1 MAGAERSGFGTG
13 PVSRPGPPPAALLVL
28 NPSGQRKRVEIG
40 PLPFVVGRHSGSN
53 LVLRDNRVSRSHFRI
68 LAEDGRYAIEDLNS
82 RHGTWVNGERIARCA
97 LHDSD
102 RIDFGVRESYQLT
115 FTLDSSGITRILDR
129 LPAPRAAWEGP
140 NSLEKLR
147 SLMEVARALQ
157 NSLSTREVLTAV
169 VDAALS
175 VTGCERGFL
184 LLRKDRELEVAVA
197 RDREGKPLEAGDL
210 RVPTSWIQ
218 RALNSRR
225 DLLSMSFDPL
235 ASQDAAAERSIMA
248 LELRSVVCLPLVRVQ
263 SGASEETR
271 MSSTAEATVGL
282 LYLDSRAAPA
292 DLSAGNRELLQT
304 LAVEASTILENAR
317 LLEEERAKERI
328 ESELRIAREI
338 QQGLLPVTMPS
349 QGWFRAAGS
358 SVAATQVGGDYFD
371 VRQISPDV
379 WSAVVA
385 DVSGKGVS
393 SALLAGLLQGVFLM
407 TAGGPAAIEAT
418 FRRLNGFLL
427 DRTRGEKYAT
437 VFYCTLD
444 SSGRLSYANAG
455 HCAPYLVSLDGRLR
469 KLHTTGMP
477 VGMLEEAAIEKR
489 EAQLAPGDK
498 LVLYSDGLTETENSE
513 GAFFDSERLRVFLR
527 DHARQGAA
535 ELHASLLEALDRF
548 GEGGV
553 VRDDVTLLIL
563 EYSPAA

>member
-1 MAGAERSGFGTG
+1 MSAAEPTRSEAA
-13 PVSRPGPPPAALLVL
+13 RAALLVL
-28 NPSGQRKRVEIG
+28 NPSGQRTRVEIG
-40 PLPFVVGRHSGSN
+40 ELPFLVGRHTGNN

-68 LAEDGRYAIEDLNS
+68 FAEDGHYAIEDLNS
-82 RHGTWVNGERIARCA
+82 RHGTWVNGERIARRV

-115 FTLDSSGITRILDR
+115 FTLETSEITRILDR
-129 LPAPRAAWEGP
+129 FSTSPPGAESP

-157 NSLSTREVLTAV
+157 NSLSTQEVLTAV

-184 LLRKDRELEVAVA
+184 LLRKPQELEVAVA
-197 RDREGKPLEAGDL
+197 RDREGKALEAKDL
-210 RVPTSWIQ
+210 RVPTSVIQ

-235 ASQDAAAERSIMA
+235 SSQGANPERSIMA

-263 SGASEETR
+263 SGTSEETR
-271 MSSTAEATVGL
+271 MSTAAEATVGL
-282 LYLDSRAAPA
+282 LYLDSRVAPA

-328 ESELRIAREI
+328 ESELRVAREI
-338 QQGLLPVTMPS
+338 QQGLLPVAMPS
-349 QGWFRAAGS
+349 EGWFRAVGS
-358 SVAATQVGGDYFD
+358 SLPATQVGGDYFD
-371 VRQISPDV
+371 VRHLSPDL
-379 WSAVVA
+379 WAAVIA

-393 SALLAGLLQGVFLM
+393 SALLAGLLQGAFLM
-407 TAGGPAAIEAT
+407 ASAQPADIEAMLS
-418 FRRLNGFLL
+418 RLNAFLL
-427 DRTRGEKYAT
+427 ERTRGEKYAT

-444 SSGRLSYANAG
+444 SSGRLRYANAG

-477 VGMLEEAAIEKR
+477 VGMLEEATAQKA

-498 LVLYSDGLTETENSE
+498 VVLYSDGLTETENPD
-513 GAFFDSERLRVFLR
+513 GVFFDSERLRVFLR

-535 ELHASLLEALDRF
+535 ELHESLLAALDRF
-548 GEGGV
+548 GEGGL
-553 VRDDVTLLIL
+553 VRDDVTLLVL
-563 EYSPAA
+563 EYAPSE